1 MNIYGDIKYEYKTE
15 INEKGDKYIGE
26 FKNKKRNGKGIMYYN
41 KKDEEDREVLDGE
54 WKEGV
59 PEGKCILY

>member
-1 MNIYGDIKYEYKTE
+1 MNIKQK
-15 INEKGDKYIGE
+15 
-26 FKNKKRNGKGIMYYN
+26 YYN